1 MKNCLKSP
9 YSKLVGK
16 CFSIQADKKNLQATS
31 FYDTKGFAFN
41 FEKY

>member
-1 MKNCLKSP
+1 MPEESF
-9 YSKLVGK
+9 SKLVGK
-16 CFSIQADKKNLQATS
+16 CFSIQADKKNLQAIS